1 MRTTFVRGLGAVAL
15 AGGLVLGGVVQA
27 AAAPAETTGTV
38 LFKCEMPSFG
48 PSADFDYEA
57 EVTIKGLRE
66 AEGSSPVTLLAQL
79 SDLPGVVPEF
89 ISMKG
94 QPVSVDLGI
103 SVGGTDAT
111 LAVKGETDVNPKQN
125 GTKEPVALP
134 KDIQGTVASSD
145 ADVVVEVKSFVFDVA
160 GVGGNCVAVPVVAMD
175 AITPEV
181 GVVPT
186 PRPTPT
192 PTPTSKP
199 TPSDK
204 PDPEPTKAPK
214 DEGLAGKPAQG
225 KMAFTCLLKPFN
237 SNFDYKA
244 DVSVA
249 AVRAKA
255 GDTDVTIAGTFGK
268 IPGIAPVPIDGGQMT
283 VTVKGTM
290 GGEAVTLTGKS
301 TVNAPANAEVAVPR
315 LETSMSTD
323 ADEVDVEIDTF
334 DFAFE
339 PMMGLTITADCK
351 ADSGS
356 ALGAMTIGV
365 GSLDDVAPPGGS
377 DGSGGGT
384 GAGGAGAGGTT
395 LPRTGGGDA
404 MPVITL
410 WALAFGVA
418 GAGLLVWMPRRIRE
432 S

>member
-1 MRTTFVRGLGAVAL
+1 MRTSFIRSLGAAAL
-15 AGGLVLGGVVQA
+15 AGGLVMGGAVQA
-27 AAAPAETTGTV
+27 TAAPAETTGTV
-38 LFKCEMPSFG
+38 LFKCSMPDFG
-48 PSADFDYEA
+48 DSADFDYEA
-57 EVTIKGLRE
+57 EVKIKGLRE
-66 AEGSSPVTLLAQL
+66 AEGSSPVTLLAEL

-89 ISMKG
+89 ISMMG
-94 QPVSVDLGI
+94 QPVSVELGV

-111 LAVKGETDVNPKQN
+111 LAVTGTTDVNPKQN
-125 GTKEPVALP
+125 GTKEPVSLP
-134 KDIQGTVASSD
+134 GDIRGTVATSETD
-145 ADVVVEVKSFVFDVA
+145 IVVEVKSFDFDVA
-160 GVGGNCVAVPVVAMD
+160 GVAGGCTAEPVVAMD
-175 AITPEV
+175 ALTPEV
-181 GVVPT
+181 GAV
-186 PRPTPT
+186 PTPT
-192 PTPTSKP
+192 PTPTPKP
-199 TPSDK
+199 TPSET
-204 PDPEPTKAPK
+204 PDPEPTEEPK
-214 DEGLAGKPAQG
+214 DQDKAGKPAEG
-225 KMAFTCLLKPFN
+225 KIGFTCLLKPFN
-237 SNFDYKA
+237 TNFPYNA

-249 AVRAKA
+249 GVRSQA
-255 GDTDVTIAGTFGK
+255 GDTNVSIAGTFGK

-301 TVNAPANAEVAVPR
+301 TVNAPANAEVPVPR

-323 ADEVDVEIDTF
+323 ADEVDVKIDTF

-351 ADSGS
+351 ADSGAS
-356 ALGAMTIGV
+356 LGAMTIGV

-377 DGSGGGT
+377 DGNGG
-384 GAGGAGAGGTT
+384 GGAGAGAAT

-410 WALAFGVA
+410 WALAFGMA